1 MKYMKKMI
9 AVAMIATFAV
19 ACTNGTTNTTPVTT
33 DSTSTVDSTVVTNDT
48 TAVVDTTT
56 PDVKV
61 K

>member
-1 MKYMKKMI
+1 MKKMI

-33 DSTSTVDSTVVTNDT
+33 DSTKVDSTVVTNDT